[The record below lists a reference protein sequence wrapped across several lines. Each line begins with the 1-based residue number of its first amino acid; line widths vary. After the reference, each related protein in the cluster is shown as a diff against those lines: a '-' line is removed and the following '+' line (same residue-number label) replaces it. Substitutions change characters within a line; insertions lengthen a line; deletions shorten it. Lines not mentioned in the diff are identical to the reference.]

1 MKPLPRLAMAAVAL
15 SALSSQPAFAQ
26 PADPAPALAGAWI
39 AQDYTPKSGVVF
51 PFRGQI
57 QFTGDRWS
65 LTYIVLQDGKAQ
77 RSFAQVGSY
86 TASGNSLS
94 LYGDVALY
102 PYAPAVE
109 GLWEQPQRFVLFDE
123 PARQKPVSAT
133 YSIDGDRL
141 VLTMGSGSRLA
152 FRRAG
157 H

>member
-1 MKPLPRLAMAAVAL
+1 MKALPRLALTATALAALTPHPL
-15 SALSSQPAFAQ
+15 SAQA
-26 PADPAPALAGAWI
+26 ADPAPALAGAWI

-77 RSFAQVGSY
+77 RSFAQVGSF
-86 TASGNSLS
+86 TASGNNLS

-123 PARQKPVSAT
+123 PAKQKPVSAT
-133 YSIDGDRL
+133 YSIEGDRL
-141 VLTMGSGSRLA
+141 VMTMGSGSRLA

-157 H
+157 R